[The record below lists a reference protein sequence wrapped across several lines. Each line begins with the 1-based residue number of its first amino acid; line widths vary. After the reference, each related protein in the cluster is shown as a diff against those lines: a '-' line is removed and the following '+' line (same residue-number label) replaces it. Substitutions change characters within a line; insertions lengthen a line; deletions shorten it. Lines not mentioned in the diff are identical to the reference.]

1 MLLFKLFSFNNIIFY
16 ITYFILILFLLFLGY
31 KYIYLEQ
38 SIYLITNKLNKI
50 EIELNNPSLKSS
62 LNKNNDNMRVADII
76 MNEIFNDNYCDVN
89 GSCSISHNANANT
102 NTNTNTNTNANT
114 NANTNTNTNANAN
127 TTEIIEETPI
137 EIFDLK
143 KETEDK
149 ESVIS
154 SHTDTK
160 KSLMKLNLEKLKAK
174 CEDKHL
180 ATDGTKQQLVER
192 LLNYENSKI
201 LTEEIVD
208 IE

>member
-89 GSCSISHNANANT
+89 GSCSISHNTNANT
-102 NTNTNTNTNANT
+102 NTNTNTNTNAN
-114 NANTNTNTNANAN
+114 ANTHANANAN

>member
-89 GSCSISHNANANT
+89 GSCSISHNTNANANANANT
-102 NTNTNTNTNANT
+102 
-114 NANTNTNTNANAN
+114 NTNTNTNANAN

>member
-89 GSCSISHNANANT
+89 GSCSISHNTNANANANANANT
-102 NTNTNTNTNANT
+102 
-114 NANTNTNTNANAN
+114 NTNTNTNANAN

>member
-114 NANTNTNTNANAN
+114 NTNTNTNANAN
-127 TTEIIEETPI
+127 ATEIIEETPI